1 MLLDEFIALLVVV
14 RQPVG
19 QLGDELIAYLRKLQ
33 ALSCRTG
40 AGRGNKIFTL
50 ITRFFSK

>member
-33 ALSCRTG
+33 ALSHVGQALGG
-40 AGRGNKIFTL
+40 AIKSLRL
-50 ITRFFSK
+50 FSK